1 MNLEILQKWLKFKFM
16 RFLEILS
23 RNKLTLVSIFLL
35 LYVSF
40 NLFDGERGLISY
52 LEKKKVKNQ
61 LTVEKEIIINKLSSV
76 EKKNKLLTE
85 EVDLDYLETL
95 YRKKFM
101 VGKEKEEIYKN

>member
-1 MNLEILQKWLKFKFM
+1 M

-61 LTVEKEIIINKLSSV
+61 LTVEKDIIINKLSSV

>member
-1 MNLEILQKWLKFKFM
+1 M